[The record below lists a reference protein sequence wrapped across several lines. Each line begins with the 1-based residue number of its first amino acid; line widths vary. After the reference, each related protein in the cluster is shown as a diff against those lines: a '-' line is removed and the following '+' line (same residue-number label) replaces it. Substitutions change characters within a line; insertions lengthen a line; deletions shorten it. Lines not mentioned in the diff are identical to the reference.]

1 MKLAWIP
8 NALTLLRILLV
19 VPIVLAILASAW
31 IPALVLVGVAGLSDA
46 LDGWL
51 ARRFDWQSRL
61 GGLLDP
67 LADKLLLSSVYFAF
81 WWGGQLPAWLFYV
94 VAGRDLVI
102 VAGALA
108 WQWLIRPLEPKPS
121 LFGRLTTA
129 MQVGFAL
136 ALLLHLAGAGF
147 PAAWLPQFLLFTAM
161 FTLLSGADYVLR
173 WSLMAFGARR
183 RPGA

>member
-1 MKLAWIP
+1 MKSAWIP

-19 VPIVLAILASAW
+19 PPLVFAILAGAW
-31 IPALVLVGVAGLSDA
+31 PLALGLVAVAGLSDA

-51 ARRFDWQSRL
+51 ARRYGWQSRL

-67 LADKLLLSSVYFAF
+67 LADKLLLSAIYFAF
-81 WWGGQLPAWLFYV
+81 WWGGHLPAWLFYV
-94 VAGRDLVI
+94 IAGRDLVI
-102 VAGALA
+102 LAGALA
-108 WQWLIRPLEPKPS
+108 WHWLIRPLEPAPS
-121 LFGRLTTA
+121 LLGKLTTA

-136 ALLLHLAGAGF
+136 ALLLHLAGAGL

-161 FTLLSGADYVLR
+161 FTLVSGVDYVLR

-183 RPGA
+183 RPDA